1 MVPYCWFC
9 KESVFYGR
17 RTFSILGNV
26 TLEMWDAQSPIW
38 KDYNKLDVEQLLQ
51 IEKTVQKRNII
62 AYVRLSWNRYIR
74 DQYLVSYGLL
84 HFIFLIWI
92 SIIPDVK
99 VEKNLLIILLWNNFQ
114 RLLLVSGLWHGIS
127 WYAQE
132 IKLF

>member
-1 MVPYCWFC
+1 M
-9 KESVFYGR
+9 
-17 RTFSILGNV
+17 

-84 HFIFLIWI
+84 HFIFLI
-92 SIIPDVK
+92 
-99 VEKNLLIILLWNNFQ
+99 
-114 RLLLVSGLWHGIS
+114 
-127 WYAQE
+127 
-132 IKLF
+132 